1 MLFAVDGMTLDL
13 VRVISAGRYNDVAV
27 CRDSSSPL
35 EVYYTLIIIKDRDCA
50 RNVLT
55 ALEEKCPGERG
66 EAYNVCFAYN
76 DSLCYLFPY
85 RPERPLERFAPAQIT
100 NPCQWEEICINLVME
115 CLSAKLPH
123 PLLALALESGN
134 VHIEKDNSVYF
145 SYFFDLGQ
153 LNSDDDESACARRCA
168 EMMLS
173 LLDPGAKKVKSAKLM
188 TKKLSRNAFRNLSEL
203 YRDIKV
209 SALPQK
215 KPGFKARMQ
224 AFWQRNKDRLFRLLL
239 VLCVIILSCALVM
252 GLMHIFL
259 GNIPLFRL
267 FENSFGTIGTRRLG

>member
-1 MLFAVDGMTLDL
+1 MTLDL

-224 AFWQRNKDRLFRLLL
+224 AFWQRNKDGFFRLLL
-239 VLCVIILSCALVM
+239 VLCVIILTCALLI
-252 GLMHIFL
+252 GLMQLIF
-259 GNIPLFRL
+259 GHIPLFRL
-267 FENSFGTIGTRRLG
+267 FENSFGTIGTRKLG